1 MKFDPA
7 PRFTGAGSSY
17 IVNKKCRKQSIPVSL
32 ILLNFSFIR
41 IISLKRQT
49 IQVRNKSK
57 GVNIMKAT
65 GIVRRIDD

>member
-7 PRFTGAGSSY
+7 PRSTGAGSSY

-49 IQVRNKSK
+49 IDLHR
-57 GVNIMKAT
+57 KAREL
-65 GIVRRIDD
+65 I

>member
-17 IVNKKCRKQSIPVSL
+17 IVNKKCRKPSIPVSL

-49 IQVRNKSK
+49 IDLHR
-57 GVNIMKAT
+57 KAREL
-65 GIVRRIDD
+65 I